1 MGAGQKQRRRSR
13 PVEEEENEEEE
24 GSGEREE
31 EDDEES
37 EESEESEKS
46 EEREE
51 SEESE
56 VEENS
61 EEGTQMYH
69 GWFKSAPLLSHE
81 AFTLDQ
87 RLIEEVKQADGKYTQ
102 KCGKCG
108 QQVSDFVLGY
118 GRGRGRDRRIPLLA
132 SHYVHRHSHEE
143 VTCAMRRA
151 MVGPRSRLI

>member
-13 PVEEEENEEEE
+13 PVEEEEDEEEE
-24 GSGEREE
+24 ESGEREE
-31 EDDEES
+31 ENDEKS

-151 MVGPRSRLI
+151 IVGLRARLI